1 MMKMIGKDGYK
12 YRIAYRDQLLPG
24 NASIESKSEMFKA
37 ITIHAMGFMR
47 AMQQRKVFINNHPK
61 KIGTAIFWILL
72 GLTFMIGK
80 YIPSEIVGIM
90 ILAMGGLTAF
100 KQVAIGNQENAPD
113 EFRQRESERIGN
125 KIFLPALSMAV
136 FAFLIAQFT
145 TLGGLVGLG
154 IGTVIS
160 IIMTLAMTKASPSYI
175 SYDGSRLLQQI
186 GSSSILPQLLAALGA
201 LFAVAGVGEVI
212 STGISSV
219 IPQGNIL
226 LGVIA
231 YCLGMAI
238 FTMIM
243 GNAFAAFAVIT
254 AGIGI
259 PFVYSQGANPAIV
272 GTLALTA
279 GYCGTLMTPM
289 AANFNVVPAAILET
303 KNEKRVIIS
312 QIPFAIAMLLTH
324 IALMYF
330 WAF

>member
-1 MMKMIGKDGYK
+1 MVDILLEIFYILSGLVAFSAAYMAFKDY
-12 YRIAYRDQLLPG
+12 
-24 NASIESKSEMFKA
+24 
-37 ITIHAMGFMR
+37 
-47 AMQQRKVFINNHPK
+47 NHPK

-312 QIPFAIAMLLTH
+312 QTPFAIAMLLTH

>member
-1 MMKMIGKDGYK
+1 MVDILLEIFYILSGLVAFSAAYMAFKD
-12 YRIAYRDQLLPG
+12 A
-24 NASIESKSEMFKA
+24 
-37 ITIHAMGFMR
+37 
-47 AMQQRKVFINNHPK
+47 NHPK
-61 KIGTAIFWILL
+61 KIGTAMFWILL

-80 YIPSEIVGIM
+80 YIPAEIVGIM

-160 IIMTLAMTKASPSYI
+160 IIMTLAMTKANPSYI

>member
-1 MMKMIGKDGYK
+1 MVDILLEIFYILSGLVAFSAAYMAFKD
-12 YRIAYRDQLLPG
+12 D
-24 NASIESKSEMFKA
+24 
-37 ITIHAMGFMR
+37 
-47 AMQQRKVFINNHPK
+47 NHPK

-312 QIPFAIAMLLTH
+312 QTPFAIAMLLTH